1 MDMILKR
8 ITLIL
13 FGLLAQVSISQTKQ
27 IKLKLTSNGNTFNLN
42 HYESDLRPLSY
53 TDNFIGI
60 PLLDSVRFHFVAI
73 DYVQNTF
80 DLLKNNKIEK
90 KRALEYFRK
99 LKIDTLTLSQKKID
113 QELIILIGFK
123 KNKQILIADTNKNK
137 DFSDE
142 IKYEYEINQN
152 ADEEEALV
160 NSYLPSVYK
169 FEYFENNQI
178 KNFER
183 KFILLPNRENAI
195 SQKISKK
202 DVPYLSFIKFVD
214 AWVGKVDGY
223 EFYFSDFSVK
233 SQFYVKDK
241 NTNFSADFVFN
252 NQYKYSFKDTITI
265 NNSNYTIKRQLKMDS
280 LYLNPI
286 KKETVKRFVIG
297 NKIPLHYS
305 FTGLDNNNFILKD
318 VLKDKDFLLLEFWG
332 TWCGPCIKFNPQ
344 IKEFYNI
351 NEKKISIL
359 GIAVDKSNEK
369 VLEYVIKNNV
379 KWQQAFMKLNS
390 SNNFIMQLNIKAYP
404 TIILLDKK
412 GEIKFVGA
420 GDKISLELITKII
433 EK

>member
-1 MDMILKR
+1 MDMTLKR
-8 ITLIL
+8 ITVIL

-27 IKLKLTSNGNTFNLN
+27 IKLKLTSNADTFNLN
-42 HYESDLRPLSY
+42 QQELDLRPLSY

-60 PLLDSVRFHFVAI
+60 PLLDSLRFHFVAI

-90 KRALEYFRK
+90 KRVLEYFRK

-142 IKYEYEINQN
+142 IKYEYEVNQN
-152 ADEEEALV
+152 ADEEALV

-183 KFILLPNRENAI
+183 KFVLIPDRENEI
-195 SQKISKK
+195 SQKISKE
-202 DVPYLSFIKFVD
+202 DIPYLSFIKFVD
-214 AWVGKVDGY
+214 AWVGNVDGY
-223 EFYFSDFSVK
+223 EFYFSDFYPK

-241 NTNFSADFVFN
+241 NTNFSEDFVFN
-252 NQYKYSFKDTITI
+252 NQYKYSFNDTITI
-265 NNSNYTIKRQLKMDS
+265 NNSNYTIKRQSKMDS
-280 LYLNPI
+280 LYLSPI
-286 KKETVKRFVIG
+286 KKGSIKRFVIE
-297 NKIPLHYS
+297 NKIPLNY
-305 FTGLDNNNFILKD
+305 FFRDLDNNNFILKD

-332 TWCGPCIKFNPQ
+332 TWCGPCLKFNLQ
-344 IKEFYNI
+344 IREFYNL

-359 GIAVDKSNEK
+359 GIAVDQSNEK
-369 VLEYVIKNNV
+369 VLEYVKKNNV
-379 KWQQAFMKLNS
+379 KWQQAFIKLNS
-390 SNNFIMQLNIKAYP
+390 SNTFIKQLNIKAYP
-404 TIILLDKK
+404 TVVLLNKR

-420 GDKISLELITKII
+420 GDKISLELIAKII